1 VAQRHPSTLVEGVD
15 NLRLD
20 NSRSHLQSGPVSRS
34 RQRGV
39 VLFIGL
45 IMLIVMTLLAVSGIR
60 TSTTNLKVV
69 GNMQAQAEAI
79 NAAQQA
85 IDNVMASVNNFYTP
99 IAGTFTVDVNNDG
112 VPDYTVVVPAPNC
125 LRMSAVEGYSA
136 EFAPFAP
143 KETYWN
149 VQATATDTRTGVSVT
164 VSQGVRVR
172 LASSASC
179 PP

>member
-1 VAQRHPSTLVEGVD
+1 MRVAPQSCSLTAASS
-15 NLRLD
+15 LR
-20 NSRSHLQSGPVSRS
+20 RRPQPVLRAQ
-34 RQRGV
+34 QRGV

-60 TSTTNLKVV
+60 MSTTNLKVV
-69 GNMQAQAEAI
+69 GNMQAHAEAI

-85 IDNVMASVNNFYTP
+85 IDNIMASVNNFYTP
-99 IAGTFTVDVNNDG
+99 TAANFNVDINNDG
-112 VPDYTVVVPAPNC
+112 VADYTVTVPAPNC
-125 LRMSAVEGYSA
+125 LRMAAVEGYSA

-172 LASSASC
+172 LSSSAGC